1 MNGLVLDGVV
11 VRRQAFEVAVSVQ
24 VGPGQILALVGPNGR
39 GKSTLLDAV
48 AGLLP
53 LASGRITL
61 DGVVLAEQSPAGV
74 GTSFASSSLTSFAGT
89 SSTSTSFSM
98 PVQERQVGLV
108 PQRHVLFA
116 HLTALENAAFGP
128 RSRGAGRAVARQR
141 GEWWLDR
148 FGVGDLAHRR
158 ADRLS
163 GGQSQRVALARA
175 LASEPRVLLLDEPFA
190 AVDAEGRAELGA
202 LVREVVLTEEIPC
215 VLVSHDEREVE
226 RLADVVHPL
235 G

>member
-1 MNGLVLDGVV
+1 MSGLEVDGVV
-11 VRRQAFEVAVSVQ
+11 VRRQTFEVTASFRVE
-24 VGPGQILALVGPNGR
+24 PGQTLALVGPNGR

-53 LASGRITL
+53 LTAGRITL
-61 DGVVLAEQSPAGV
+61 GGTVLAEQSPAGAAPP
-74 GTSFASSSLTSFAGT
+74 SAR
-89 SSTSTSFSM
+89 TSFSM

-116 HLTALENAAFGP
+116 HLSALENAAFGP

-141 GEWWLDR
+141 GEWWLAR
-148 FGVGDLAHRR
+148 FGVGHLAHRR

-190 AVDAEGRAELGA
+190 AVDAEGRAALGA
-202 LVREVVLTEEIPC
+202 LVREVVLTAEIPC
-215 VLVSHDEREVE
+215 VLVSHDGHEVE

-235 G
+235 T